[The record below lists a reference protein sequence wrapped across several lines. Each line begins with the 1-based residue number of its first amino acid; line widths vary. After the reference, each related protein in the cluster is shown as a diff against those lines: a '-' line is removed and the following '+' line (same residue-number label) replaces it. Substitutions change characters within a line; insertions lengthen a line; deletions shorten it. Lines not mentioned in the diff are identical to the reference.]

1 MTVSQESERRFRLVT
16 GTVAERRRRTAALL
30 GLVLFLALAVLVL
43 ALVGPGSQSQ
53 GMVGVLQATRQI
65 NAGTT
70 ITSDELGV
78 TYLRAQ
84 DPSVLTTLVLAPDRS
99 KIVGQ
104 TAVVGVPAGSLLP
117 AGITSVQS
125 VIDLWVTNVPV
136 RRMPAD
142 LKPGDH
148 VALVVIGSTTSG
160 QSVEFVMMQDVE
172 VLGVGSGSADL
183 WLPAK
188 VVAQVEWA
196 ADHGGIVLV
205 RMPPGAVQSN
215 LPVGGGP

>member
-30 GLVLFLALAVLVL
+30 GLVLFLALAALVIV
-43 ALVGPGSQSQ
+43 LVGPASQTQ
-53 GMVGVLQATRQI
+53 GLVGVLEATKQI

-70 ITSDELGV
+70 ITADELAV
-78 TYLRAQ
+78 TYLHAQ
-84 DPSVLTTLVLAPDRS
+84 DPSVLTTLVLASDRS

-104 TAVVGVPAGSLLP
+104 TAVVGVPVGSLIP
-117 AGITSVQS
+117 AGITSVQTVS
-125 VIDLWVTNVPV
+125 DLWVTDVPV

-148 VALVVIGSTTSG
+148 VALLVIGTTTTG

-172 VLGVGSGSADL
+172 VLSVGSGSADL
-183 WLPAK
+183 WIPAR
-188 VVAQVEWA
+188 VVAQVEWY

-205 RMPPGAVQSN
+205 RMPPGAVQTN
-215 LPVGGGP
+215 LPPGGGP

>member
-16 GTVAERRRRTAALL
+16 GTVADRRRRTAALL
-30 GLVLFLALAVLVL
+30 GLVLFLALAVLVF

-65 NAGTT
+65 KPATT
-70 ITSDELGV
+70 ITTDELGV

-84 DPSVLTTLVLAPDRS
+84 DPAVLTTLVLASDRS

-104 TAVVGVPAGSLLP
+104 TADVGVPAGFLIP

-125 VIDLWVTNVPV
+125 ISDLWVANVPV

-215 LPVGGGP
+215 LPAGGGP

>member
-16 GTVAERRRRTAALL
+16 GTVADRRRRTAALL
-30 GLVLFLALAVLVL
+30 GLVLFLALAVLVF

-53 GMVGVLQATRQI
+53 GMVGVLQATREI
-65 NAGTT
+65 KPATT
-70 ITSDELGV
+70 ITTDELGV

-84 DPSVLTTLVLAPDRS
+84 DPAVLTTLVLASDRS

-104 TAVVGVPAGSLLP
+104 TAVVGVPAGFLIP

-136 RRMPAD
+136 RRMPGD

>member
-1 MTVSQESERRFRLVT
+1 MTVSRESERRFSLVT

-30 GLVLFLALAVLVL
+30 GLVLFLALAVLVF
-43 ALVGPGSQSQ
+43 ALVGPGSQSE
-53 GMVGVLQATRQI
+53 GMVGVLQATKQI
-65 NAGTT
+65 TPGTT
-70 ITSDELGV
+70 ITSAELGV

-84 DPSVLTTLVLAPDRS
+84 DPSVLTTLVLASDRS

-104 TAVVGVPAGSLLP
+104 TAVVGVAAGSLIP
-117 AGITSVQS
+117 AGITSIQS
-125 VIDLWVTNVPV
+125 VGELWVANVPV

-148 VALVVIGSTTSG
+148 VALVVIGSATSG
-160 QSVEFVMMQDVE
+160 QSVEFVFMQDVE
-172 VLGVGSGSADL
+172 ILGVGGGSADL

-188 VVAQVEWA
+188 LVAQVEWF
-196 ADHGGIVLV
+196 ADHGGIVLI

-215 LPVGGGP
+215 LPSGGGS

>member
-1 MTVSQESERRFRLVT
+1 MTVSRESDRRFRLVT
-16 GTVAERRRRTAALL
+16 GTVADRRRRTAALL
-30 GLVLFLALAVLVL
+30 GLVLFLALAVLVF
-43 ALVGPGSQSQ
+43 AVVGSAGQSQ

-70 ITSDELGV
+70 ITGDEIAV
-78 TYLRAQ
+78 TYLHAQ
-84 DPSVLTTLVLAPDRS
+84 DPALLTTLVLVADRG

-104 TAVVGVPAGSLLP
+104 TAVIGVSAGSLIP

-125 VIDLWVTNVPV
+125 VSDLWVTDVPV

-172 VLGVGSGSADL
+172 VLSAGSGSADL
-183 WLPAK
+183 WIPAK
-188 VVAQVEWA
+188 VVAQVEWY

-215 LPVGGGP
+215 LPPGGGS